1 MQPALR
7 AYYSEMI
14 SAMMN
19 SLDQNVITAIFILFV
34 CVLVVSFLLIQCFLL
49 QRIKVQFWHN
59 FYILRLVPKDEV
71 DRDFIKRINDYL
83 SKA

>member
-49 QRIKVQFWHN
+49 QRIKVQFWHS

>member
-14 SAMMN
+14 SAMMS

-49 QRIKVQFWHN
+49 QRIKVQFWHS